1 MFNRNKV
8 SKLEKENQEL
18 INQISKLESNYN
30 EYAKRM
36 GNKIAKKDREY
47 HSLQKKY
54 LTVLDNSVQRDKKT
68 GKYIKNVRHD

>member
-8 SKLEKENQEL
+8 SKLEKENKEL
-18 INQISKLESNYN
+18 RNQISKLESNYN

-47 HSLQKKY
+47 HSLY
-54 LTVLDNSVQRDKKT
+54 VS
-68 GKYIKNVRHD
+68 